1 MSTPYKFIQARADFG
16 QAILTWFKKNDWPQ
30 SITESVAKE
39 IGIEGG
45 PWASQIST
53 AINGKL
59 DPKTAVLIAFKT
71 FNIFIHEGDFSKIK
85 DQALKEK
92 LEGSKAFT
100 HNNGKPFDGAD
111 FFRLFTGLIEVPK
124 KYKKIESK
132 VNSESLKEYQQQ
144 LIEYSLKIKRQEMLK
159 PKEFWELFLEQP
171 YTKTIKENDLDIIN
185 DLLRDD
191 LTLNKDIVIRFS
203 KSYGKCPIFPS
214 LKSMSK
220 IKPTKELLNLNATL
234 EASVIALHKEIKD
247 SVPKAKTKDTLKSK
261 SSKK

>member
-124 KYKKIESK
+124 KYKTSNKTFS
-132 VNSESLKEYQQQ
+132 SETLKEYQQE
-144 LIEYSLKIKRQEMLK
+144 LIEYSVKIKRQEMLK
-159 PKEFWELFLEQP
+159 PKEFWELFLDQP
-171 YTKTIKENDLDIIN
+171 YTKTIKEDDLDIIN
-185 DLLRDD
+185 DLLRED
-191 LTLNKDIVIRFS
+191 LILNKDIVIRFT

-220 IKPTKELLNLNATL
+220 IKPTAKLLEYNSILESSVTGLLAKEKKST
-234 EASVIALHKEIKD
+234 SQ
-247 SVPKAKTKDTLKSK
+247 KSK
-261 SSKK
+261 TVKKNG

>member
-124 KYKKIESK
+124 KYKTSNKTFS
-132 VNSESLKEYQQQ
+132 SETLKEYQQE
-144 LIEYSLKIKRQEMLK
+144 LIEYSVKIKRQEMLK
-159 PKEFWELFLEQP
+159 PKEFWELFLDQP
-171 YTKTIKENDLDIIN
+171 YTKTIKEDDLDIIN
-185 DLLRDD
+185 DLLRED
-191 LTLNKDIVIRFS
+191 LLMKKEIVFKFGRE
-203 KSYGKCPIFPS
+203 YGKCPMMPGF
-214 LKSMSK
+214 KSMSK
-220 IKPTKELLNLNATL
+220 IKLSPKLLELNQVLESAVISELGKDKTTKST
-234 EASVIALHKEIKD
+234 K
-247 SVPKAKTKDTLKSK
+247 PKTAKKSG
-261 SSKK
+261 